1 MEGPKELNWSVYQSD
16 GPLKSTRRLSTKTGR
31 SLTTIQSVEIRRP
44 LLLRS
49 LFTTETT
56 HFEPPVQPA
65 HSHFWTGSFPAPSIF
80 ILLNPPPSSLWNI
93 HFEPDSRFYSSTS
106 QSRWKLLIFKIQIQ
120 GLGSQ
125 FGLVKQLFHS
135 SVPGTLHRSI
145 KIEIDSDNHCRSFLN
160 WPQNDSKWSSVNI
173 S

>member
-1 MEGPKELNWSVYQSD
+1 MTVHFTTGIVHFLSNKLHQNDWFERKLLMTPLVGWWISMWPSSFIPLN
-16 GPLKSTRRLSTKTGR
+16 
-31 SLTTIQSVEIRRP
+31 RP
-44 LLLRS
+44 L
-49 LFTTETT
+49 
-56 HFEPPVQPA
+56 
-65 HSHFWTGSFPAPSIF
+65 
-80 ILLNPPPSSLWNI
+80 SSLWNI

-106 QSRWKLLIFKIQIQ
+106 QSRWKLLIFKFQIQ